1 MDDHYTFGIIGAGDV
16 AALHARALATLDA
29 ATLVAA
35 ARRNEAPGRAFAEA
49 HDCTWYPNATSLLD
63 EAAPDAVTIAT
74 PSGAHLGPTVAAA
87 ERGVHV
93 LCEKPLEI
101 TTDRIDRMVEAAD
114 THDVKLGGIFQQ
126 RYSGVLRAVRDAVAA
141 GRFGT
146 LAVASAAVPWWRD
159 DDYYE
164 GTWKGTAALDGG
176 GALMNQSIHAVDAL
190 AWLVRTGLGLEAGAN
205 PVASVHAH
213 TDVRGHDPDHV
224 EVEDTAVAT
233 LRYRD
238 GTLGT
243 LLGATSMYPGTRRRL
258 RIAGRQGTAEVHGD
272 ELVCWQLRD
281 ERPEDESLRA
291 RYGDAGGEG
300 GASDPMAIEDA
311 KHRRNIEAFCRW
323 VDHDAPFAL
332 PAAEARTA
340 VEIIEAVYASAR
352 EGEPVPVAA

>member
-1 MDDHYTFGIIGAGDV
+1 MDESYTFGIIGAGDV
-16 AALHARALATLDA
+16 ADLHARALADLDA

-35 ARRNEAPGRAFAEA
+35 ARRSEAPGRAFAET
-49 HDCTWYPNATSLLD
+49 HDCTWYADAESLLD
-63 EAAPDAVTIAT
+63 EAVPDAVTIAT

-114 THDVKLGGIFQQ
+114 AHDVKLGGIFQQ
-126 RYSGVLRAVRDAVAA
+126 RFSGVLRAVHDAVAD
-141 GRFGT
+141 GRFGS

-176 GALMNQSIHAVDAL
+176 GALMNQSIHAIDAL
-190 AWLVRTGLGLEAGAN
+190 AWLVRTGLGLDAGVN
-205 PVASVHAH
+205 PVAEVYAH
-213 TDVRGHDPDHV
+213 TDVRGHDPAHV

-233 LRYRD
+233 LRCRD

-258 RIAGRQGTAEVHGD
+258 RIAGREGTAEVHGD
-272 ELVCWQLRD
+272 ELVCWRLRE
-281 ERPEDESLRA
+281 ERPQDDTLRA
-291 RYGDAGGEG
+291 RYGDAGEEG
-300 GASDPMAIEDA
+300 GASDPMAIDYE
-311 KHRRNIEAFCRW
+311 KHRRNVEAFLRW

-332 PAAEARTA
+332 DAVEARTA
-340 VEIIEAVYASAR
+340 VEIIEAVYASAQDGR
-352 EGEPVPVAA
+352 PVRIAS

>member
-1 MDDHYTFGIIGAGDV
+1 VNNHYTVGIVGAGDV
-16 AALHARALATLDA
+16 AALHARALADLDA

-35 ARRNEAPGRAFAEA
+35 ARRSEAPGRAFADT
-49 HDCTWYPNATSLLD
+49 HDCAWYPDAASLLD
-63 EAAPDAVTIAT
+63 EAAPDVVTIAT
-74 PSGAHLGPTVAAA
+74 PSGAHLAPTVAAA

-114 THDVKLGGIFQQ
+114 AHDGKLGGIFQR
-126 RYSGVLRAVRDAVAA
+126 RYSGVLRAVRDAVAD

-159 DDYYE
+159 DNYYE

-190 AWLVRTGLGLEAGAN
+190 AWLVRTSLGLEAGAN
-205 PVASVHAH
+205 PVATVHAH
-213 TDVRGHDPDHV
+213 TDVRGHDPNHV

-233 LRYRD
+233 LRFRD

-243 LLGATSMYPGTRRRL
+243 LLGATSLYPGTRRRL
-258 RIAGRQGTAEVHGD
+258 RIAGREGTAEVHGD
-272 ELVCWQLRD
+272 ELVCWRLRE
-281 ERPEDESLRA
+281 ERPEDEALRA
-291 RYGDAGGEG
+291 RHGNSGDAEG
-300 GASDPMAIEDA
+300 AADPMAIDYE
-311 KHRRNIEAFCRW
+311 KHRRNIEAFLRW

-340 VEIIEAVYASAR
+340 VEIIEALYASAR
-352 EGEPVPVAA
+352 REAPVAVAA